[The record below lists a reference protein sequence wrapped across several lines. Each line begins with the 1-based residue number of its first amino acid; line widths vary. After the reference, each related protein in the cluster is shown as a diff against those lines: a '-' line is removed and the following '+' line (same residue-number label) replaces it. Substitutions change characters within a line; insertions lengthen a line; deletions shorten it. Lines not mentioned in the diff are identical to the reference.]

1 METISRP
8 AGDASTQSAEPSTP
22 AAAAP
27 RESERLI
34 SADSSL
40 LKEVEVTLQ
49 ARLGELV
56 MPVAELMELRE
67 GSVLALA
74 VQLDD
79 PIELLL
85 NDALVARGEIVAV
98 DDRFGIRIVEIA
110 PK

>member
-1 METISRP
+1 MDNLSPP
-8 AGDASTQSAEPSTP
+8 AADTGAASLDQSAPPS
-22 AAAAP
+22 AAA
-27 RESERLI
+27 REGELLI

-56 MPVAELMELRE
+56 MPVAELMELRQ
-67 GSVLALA
+67 GSVLSLA
-74 VQLDD
+74 VRLDD
-79 PIELLL
+79 PIDLLL

-98 DDRFGIRIVEIA
+98 DDRFGVRIVEIA